1 VLSYK
6 IFTCLVPQG
15 LGELARQSVKINVDT
30 QDGSWGQT
38 PLSPWRWENSLKGK
52 PPMGIVYIL

>member
-1 VLSYK
+1 MKTQKPYIHKIIYTKVLSYK

-38 PLSPWRWENSLKGK
+38 PLSPWR
-52 PPMGIVYIL
+52 